1 MNATKPPPPT
11 RPRAH
16 HDAAATREALFEAAT
31 ELFAE
36 RGFDGAKVEAIAR
49 RAGVNK
55 AMISYHFGGKQG
67 LYAAIVEATIE
78 AFRERFAA
86 VADESQPAAE
96 RLRRLV
102 EAFAEVAT
110 RRPGFPPMMI
120 REVISGGRN
129 LDESVFHR
137 FLEIF
142 SLVRGIV
149 EQGVRE
155 GSFRPVDPLLTHLS
169 LIGSLM
175 FFFSTTAT
183 RKRLLAI
190 GQLPVEAPDPARYI
204 QHIQELFVGGLAV
217 RDGGSADAG
226 GSAETDSARRS

>member
-1 MNATKPPPPT
+1 MTATNPPPAT

-16 HDAAATREALFEAAT
+16 HDATATREALFEAAT

-49 RAGVNK
+49 RAGINK
-55 AMISYHFGGKQG
+55 AMISYHFGGKKG
-67 LYAAIVEATIE
+67 LYTAIIEATIE

-86 VADESQPAAE
+86 VVDETQPAAE
-96 RLRRLV
+96 RLWRFV
-102 EAFAEVAT
+102 DAFAAVAT

-129 LDESVFHR
+129 LDDSVFHR

-142 SLVRGIV
+142 SLVRDIID
-149 EQGVRE
+149 QGVRE

-169 LIGSLM
+169 LIGNLM

-183 RKRLLAI
+183 RERVLAI
-190 GQLPVEAPDPARYI
+190 SQLPVEAPNPARYV
-204 QHIQELFVGGLAV
+204 QHIQELFVGGLAA
-217 RDGGSADAG
+217 RGGSAD
-226 GSAETDSARRS
+226 AETDSARRP

>member
-1 MNATKPPPPT
+1 PMNATSPPPPT

-55 AMISYHFGGKQG
+55 AMISYHFGGKKG
-67 LYAAIVEATIE
+67 LYAAIVEATIDS
-78 AFRERFAA
+78 FHERFAA

-96 RLRRLV
+96 RLRRFV
-102 EAFAEVAT
+102 EGFAEVAT
-110 RRPGFPPMMI
+110 RRPGFPAMML
-120 REVISGGRN
+120 REAVSGGRN
-129 LDESVFHR
+129 LDKSVFQR
-137 FLEIF
+137 MLQLF

-169 LIGSLM
+169 LIGSLV
-175 FFFSTTAT
+175 FFFSTMAV
-183 RKRLLAI
+183 RERLLAVT
-190 GQLPVEAPDPARYI
+190 QPPVEVPDPASYVH
-204 QHIQELFVGGLAV
+204 HIQELFVGGLAA
-217 RDGGSADAG
+217 RGDRSAD
-226 GSAETDSARRS
+226 AETDSARRP

>member
-1 MNATKPPPPT
+1 MAATNPSPAT

-36 RGFDGAKVEAIAR
+36 RGFDGTKVEAIAR

-55 AMISYHFGGKQG
+55 AMISYHFGGKRG

-96 RLRRLV
+96 RLRRFV
-102 EAFAEVAT
+102 EAFGEVAT
-110 RRPGFPPMMI
+110 RRPGFPAMMV
-120 REVISGGRN
+120 REAVSGGRN
-129 LDESVFHR
+129 LDQSVFR
-137 FLEIF
+137 RMLQLF

-169 LIGSLM
+169 LIGSLV
-175 FFFSTTAT
+175 FFFSTMAV
-183 RKRLLAI
+183 RERLLAVI
-190 GQLPVEAPDPARYI
+190 QPLVEAPDPVSYV
-204 QHIQELFVGGLAV
+204 QHIQELFVGGLAAP
-217 RDGGSADAG
+217 GGDCAD
-226 GSAETDSARRS
+226 AETDSARRP